1 MVITARLEET
11 SVRQVL
17 GDLLPVTIA
26 LDDEGG
32 TGDRWL
38 RIEPARLVD
47 FVAGE
52 GLRVEVGGHLHWKTA
67 GVSLPLTINSAHL
80 LLRPAVVETE
90 DGGRLV
96 FHPSLESMDLKNIP
110 GFLDS
115 GIANLINKRLDGV
128 GDKLSWAFAKT
139 LRVTVPVS
147 KDLAEISS
155 LTDGGQ
161 RHRSGPERRHR
172 SFRRSCDAVHPA
184 RRLTPRELIR
194 TWPARPIGRTSSR
207 PRRSQPPD
215 RPRARRRGG
224 G

>member
-1 MVITARLEET
+1 MLITARLEET

-17 GDLLPVTIA
+17 GDLLPLTIA

-32 TGDRWL
+32 AGDRWL

-67 GVSLPLTINSAHL
+67 GVPLPLTINSAHL

-96 FHPSLESMDLKNIP
+96 FHPSLESMDLKNVP

-128 GDKLSWAFAKT
+128 GDKLSWDFAKT

-155 LTDGGQ
+155 FELTAG
-161 RHRSGPERRHR
+161 SGAVQVLN
-172 SFRRSCDAVHPA
+172 DAIVLSVDLA
-184 RRLTPRELIR
+184 MRFT
-194 TWPARPIGRTSSR
+194 
-207 PRRSQPPD
+207 
-215 RPRARRRGG
+215 RRGD
-224 G
+224 